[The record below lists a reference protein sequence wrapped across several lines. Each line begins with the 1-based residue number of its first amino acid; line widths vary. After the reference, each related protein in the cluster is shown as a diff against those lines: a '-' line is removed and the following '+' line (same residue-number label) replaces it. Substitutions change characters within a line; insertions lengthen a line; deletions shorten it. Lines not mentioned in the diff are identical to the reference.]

1 MKHAILFVLLTWPL
15 TPTMEMVERSVE
27 ARMRNDAAA
36 FENLMVV
43 GIVKSLE
50 MALCRDR
57 LRRCC
62 CRLRRS
68 QSLRFLFYEKRDTL
82 VFLFL

>member
-43 GIVKSLE
+43 GVVKSLE
-50 MALCRDR
+50 ITLRRDR
-57 LRRCC
+57 
-62 CRLRRS
+62 S
-68 QSLRFLFYEKRDTL
+68 IE
-82 VFLFL
+82 